1 MVADA
6 MCIWTVTVLPTLGPT
21 AIQAEFTSGCPRGAR
36 CTDRPAPDHTG
47 PYDGILPHRC
57 HRMFPPNRTK
67 SPLRRSVQA
76 TGRRREIPWPDAGQ
90 YPRSLSHLSLTL
102 RCMASRKGW
111 LGGYAPLLAR
121 PWEPNEI
128 SIKVKDSE
136 RVQPSQVGMERMRV
150 RPPGLAT
157 HRIRPVLT

>member
-6 MCIWTVTVLPTLGPT
+6 MCIWTVTALPTLGPT
-21 AIQAEFTSGCPRGAR
+21 AIEAESTSGSPSGTR
-36 CTDRPAPDHTG
+36 CTHRPAPDHTG
-47 PYDGILPHRC
+47 PCDRLISHRA
-57 HRMFPPNRTK
+57 HRMFPPHRTK

-76 TGRRREIPWPDAGQ
+76 TGRRREIPWPDAAQ

-111 LGGYAPLLAR
+111 LGGYAPLLT
-121 PWEPNEI
+121 PLWEPNGI
-128 SIKVKDSE
+128 SIPVNDSE
-136 RVQPSQVGMERMRV
+136 RVQPSQGRKERTRV
-150 RPPGLAT
+150 RPPASAT